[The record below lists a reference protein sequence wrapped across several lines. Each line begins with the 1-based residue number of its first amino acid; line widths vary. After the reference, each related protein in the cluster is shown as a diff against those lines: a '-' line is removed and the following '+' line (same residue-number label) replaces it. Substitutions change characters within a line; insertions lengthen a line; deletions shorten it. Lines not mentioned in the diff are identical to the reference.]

1 MSMGGGNLTSASLAQ
16 HPKDF
21 EMNLI
26 RHSIIT
32 SVLLTSLLIP
42 ILGQDNNL
50 PEYGDITDV
59 KSLQKVYLIA
69 DSTNARKLIL
79 SELKKY
85 PSLNVVN
92 SPDEAEYF
100 IEYKILRQET
110 GQTSLNITVDTSE
123 MVVYVLRNK
132 RRKVAWSK
140 TQISGITRPN
150 EVNLTRNFL
159 KALKKARGEK

>member
-1 MSMGGGNLTSASLAQ
+1 
-16 HPKDF
+16 
-21 EMNLI
+21 MNLI
-26 RHSIIT
+26 RNSIIT

-42 ILGQDNNL
+42 IFAQDNNL
-50 PEYGDITDV
+50 PEYGDIDDV
-59 KSLQKVYLIA
+59 KNLQKVYLIA

-85 PSLNVVN
+85 PSLSVVN

-100 IEYKILRQET
+100 MEYKILRQET

-123 MVVYVLRNK
+123 MSVYMLMNK
-132 RRKVAWSK
+132 RRRVAWSK

>member
-1 MSMGGGNLTSASLAQ
+1 
-16 HPKDF
+16 
-21 EMNLI
+21 MNVI
-26 RHSIIT
+26 RKSIIT
-32 SVLLTSLLIP
+32 SVLLTSLVFP
-42 ILGQDNNL
+42 IFAQDNNL
-50 PEYGDITDV
+50 PEYGDIADV
-59 KSLQKVYLIA
+59 KNLQKVYLSA

-85 PSLNVVN
+85 PALSVVS
-92 SPDEAEYF
+92 SPEEAEYF

-123 MVVYVLRNK
+123 MVVYMLRDK
-132 RRKVAWSK
+132 RRRVVWSK

-159 KALKKARGEK
+159 KALKKARSEK

>member
-1 MSMGGGNLTSASLAQ
+1 
-16 HPKDF
+16 
-21 EMNLI
+21 MNLI
-26 RHSIIT
+26 RNSIII
-32 SVLLTSLLIP
+32 SVLLTSFLIP
-42 ILGQDNNL
+42 IFAQDNNL
-50 PEYGDITDV
+50 PEYGDMADV
-59 KSLQKVYLIA
+59 KNLQKVYLIA

-100 IEYKILRQET
+100 IEYKILRQQT

-123 MVVYVLRNK
+123 MVVYILRDK
-132 RRKVAWSK
+132 RRRVAWSK

-159 KALKKARGEK
+159 KALKNAPP

>member
-1 MSMGGGNLTSASLAQ
+1 
-16 HPKDF
+16 
-21 EMNLI
+21 MNLI
-26 RHSIIT
+26 RNSIIV
-32 SVLLTSLLIP
+32 SVLLTSSLIP
-42 ILGQDNNL
+42 IFAQDNNL
-50 PEYGDITDV
+50 PEYGDMGDV
-59 KSLQKVYLIA
+59 KNLQKVYLIA

-85 PSLNVVN
+85 PILNVIN

-123 MVVYVLRNK
+123 MVVYTLRDK
-132 RRKVAWSK
+132 RRRVAWSK
-140 TQISGITRPN
+140 TQISGFTRPN

-159 KALKKARGEK
+159 KALKKARNAK

>member
-1 MSMGGGNLTSASLAQ
+1 MS
-16 HPKDF
+16 
-21 EMNLI
+21 LI
-26 RHSIIT
+26 RNSIIT

-42 ILGQDNNL
+42 IFAQDNNL
-50 PEYGDITDV
+50 PEYGDIADV
-59 KSLQKVYLIA
+59 KNLHKAYLIA

-123 MVVYVLRNK
+123 MVVYMLRDK
-132 RRKVAWSK
+132 RRRVAWSK

-159 KALKKARGEK
+159 KALKKARAEK